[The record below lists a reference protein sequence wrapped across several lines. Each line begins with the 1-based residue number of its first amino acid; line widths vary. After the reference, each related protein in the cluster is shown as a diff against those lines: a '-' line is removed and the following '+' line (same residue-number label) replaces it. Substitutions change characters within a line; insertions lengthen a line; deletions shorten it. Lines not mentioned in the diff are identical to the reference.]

1 MGTVSKLVFRID
13 EQTTPEYQFIR
24 RLQWS
29 FGSCHMQFEVNIL
42 LSRTFCHKMTTN
54 QSEMGMFIE
63 TKKLILAY
71 PCYIAH
77 MP

>member
-1 MGTVSKLVFRID
+1 MGTVSKLFLRID
-13 EQTTPEYQFIR
+13 EQTTPEDQFINTAAG
-24 RLQWS
+24 S
-29 FGSCHMQFEVNIL
+29 GSCHMQFEVNIL

-54 QSEMGMFIE
+54 QSGIGMFIE